1 MTRNLLSLY
10 FMSTC
15 VGDCVFTAVI
25 TFLYCSGVSVAISS
39 FSCCSILFIVIPL
52 VTSWG
57 HNYTGSEAYLKVS
70 VDFGGYRY
78 RLDISLSLRY
88 KLYIDII

>member
-1 MTRNLLSLY
+1 MIRNLLSLY

-15 VGDCVFTAVI
+15 VGAVVFTAVI
-25 TFLYCSGVSVAISS
+25 TFLYCSGESMAISS

-57 HNYTGSEAYLKVS
+57 HNYTGLKRYLKVT

-78 RLDISLSLRY
+78 RLDISVSLR
-88 KLYIDII
+88 